1 MLRASA
7 AAEAAGVPTA
17 SLVCDGFLGQGRS
30 TASGIGMPNI
40 PLAPVTGHVDVQTT
54 DELVSNVVGTTIPAV
69 IQALTQD
76 PAPVA
81 APTEPKPQD
90 IVFQGTFEEINRYF
104 YENGWSDGLPIVPP
118 TKDRVEAFL
127 KFTDLSPDTVLGTA
141 QPDNR
146 IATVWNCAVNGVMA
160 GCKPEY
166 MPVMVAA
173 LRAMCN
179 EDYGVEHS
187 GNTPGAETL
196 MVVNGPIAAELAM
209 NVEQGALRDG
219 VQANTALG
227 RWWRLCLKNIA
238 GFRHHQ
244 TDKATFGG
252 TWKVAMAE
260 NEAVLEEIGWPPM
273 SADYGFAAGENA
285 LTIARYT
292 GGDVV
297 TSVFGDNAEAILPY
311 LGDALVRIS
320 AWQLVFTV
328 GMATGTYRPLLILS
342 PILAQTIAKSGYSK
356 DDVRNWLFE
365 NARMPASQ
373 FERYLGQY
381 TNLVPGRRTLHE
393 LVASG
398 DAPPV
403 FAASNDPDRPV
414 PIVCQPEDFQIAV
427 AGDPGRTNAFVMSH
441 NGQLG
446 YTVGQRIETPEGWE
460 ELLDGVG

>member
-54 DELVSNVVGTTIPAV
+54 DELVSNIVGVTVPAV
-69 IQALTQD
+69 VKALTED

-81 APTEPKPQD
+81 APTEPKPTD
-90 IVFQGTFEEINRYF
+90 VVFRGDYDEINRYF
-104 YENGWSDGLPIVPP
+104 YENGWSDGLPITPP
-118 TKDRVEAFL
+118 TRERVEAFL
-127 KFTDLSPDTVLGTA
+127 RFTDLPAETVLGTA

-146 IATVWNCAVNGVMA
+146 IATVWNAAVNGVMA
-160 GCKPEY
+160 GCRPEY

-173 LRAMCN
+173 LRAMCD

-196 MVVNGPIAAELAM
+196 IVVNGPIAAELGM
-209 NVEQGALRDG
+209 NVVQGALRDG
-219 VQANTALG
+219 VMANTALG

-260 NEAVLEEIGWPPM
+260 NEEVLAEIGWPPM
-273 SADYGFAAGENA
+273 AAEYGFEAGENA
-285 LTIARYT
+285 LSIARFT

-297 TSVFGDNAEAILPY
+297 TSVYGDKAEAILPY

-342 PILAQTIAKSGYSK
+342 PILAKTIAKSGWSK
-356 DDVRNWLFE
+356 ADVKQWLFE
-365 NARMPASQ
+365 NARMPASR
-373 FERYLGQY
+373 FERYLGEY
-381 TNLVPGRRTLHE
+381 TNLVPGRRLLKD
-393 LVASG
+393 LVAEG
-398 DAPPV
+398 AAPPV
-403 FAASNDPDRPV
+403 FAESDDPDRPV
-414 PIVCQPEDFQIAV
+414 PIVCMPEDFLVAV

-446 YTVGQRIETPEGWE
+446 YTVGQRIETPQSWPA
-460 ELLDGVG
+460 LLDEIG

>member
-1 MLRASA
+1 
-7 AAEAAGVPTA
+7 
-17 SLVCDGFLGQGRS
+17 
-30 TASGIGMPNI
+30 MPNI
-40 PLAPVTGHVDVQTT
+40 PLAQVTGHVDVQTT
-54 DELVSNVVGTTIPAV
+54 DELVSNVVSITVPAV
-69 IQALTQD
+69 IKALTEN

-90 IVFQGTFEEINRYF
+90 VVFSGNVEEINRYF
-104 YENGWSDGLPIVPP
+104 YENGWSDGLPIIPP
-118 TKDRVEAFL
+118 TREKVEAFL
-127 KFTDLSPDTVLGTA
+127 TFTDLPADTVLGQA

-146 IATVWNCAVNGVMA
+146 IATVWGAAVNGVMA
-160 GCKPEY
+160 GCRPEY

-179 EDYGVEHS
+179 KDYGVEHS

-196 MVVNGPIAAELAM
+196 MIVNGPITQDIGM
-209 NVEQGALRDG
+209 NNAQGALRDG
-219 VQANTALG
+219 VQTNTTLG

-260 NEAVLEEIGWPPM
+260 HEETLEKINWPP
-273 SADYGFAAGENA
+273 FAAEFGHKFGENA
-285 LTIARYT
+285 LSIARFT

-297 TSVFGDNAEAILPY
+297 TSVFGSSAEEILPY

-342 PILAQTIAKSGYSK
+342 PILAKTIARSGWSK
-356 DDVRNWLFE
+356 DKVKQWLFD
-365 NARMPASQ
+365 NARLPASQ
-373 FERYLGQY
+373 FERYIGEY
-381 TNLVPGRRTLHE
+381 TNLVPGRPTLADM
-393 LVASG
+393 VANG
-398 DAPPV
+398 EAPAV
-403 FAASNDPDRPV
+403 FAESDDPKRRV
-414 PIVCQPEDFQIAV
+414 PIVCQPSDFLIAV

-446 YTVGQRIETPEGWE
+446 YTVGEAILTPQNWPS
-460 ELLDGVG
+460 LLEDLE